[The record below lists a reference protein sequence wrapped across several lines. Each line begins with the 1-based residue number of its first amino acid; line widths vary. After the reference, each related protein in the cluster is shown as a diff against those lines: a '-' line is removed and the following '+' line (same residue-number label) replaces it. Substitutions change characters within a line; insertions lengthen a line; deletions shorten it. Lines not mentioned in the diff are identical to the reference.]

1 LGQGGDAGQPRR
13 LYRSSRHKIVAGV
26 LAGVGEYLGVDPNI
40 IRLIFAVVLV
50 LNPYV
55 ALASYV
61 AAAILLPS
69 EEERQTARM
78 SVERAVLAVAALI
91 MIFVGLNFVSTFTPV
106 QQIVAFLGLVTPII
120 GLILLVAGI
129 ALLLSVLRERGRPPL
144 PGASTPL
151 SEG

>member
-1 LGQGGDAGQPRR
+1 LGAAGEAGQPKR

-26 LAGVGEYLGVDPNI
+26 LGGVGEYLGVDPNI

-69 EEERQTARM
+69 EEEGQAARV

-91 MIFVGLNFVSTFTPV
+91 MIFVGLNFVSTIAPV
-106 QQIVAFLGLVTPII
+106 QHLMEFLGLVTPII

-129 ALLLSVLRERGRPPL
+129 ALLLSVLRERGRPP
-144 PGASTPL
+144 
-151 SEG
+151 

>member
-1 LGQGGDAGQPRR
+1 
-13 LYRSSRHKIVAGV
+13 
-26 LAGVGEYLGVDPNI
+26 VGEYLGVDPNI

>member
-1 LGQGGDAGQPRR
+1 M
-13 LYRSSRHKIVAGV
+13 
-26 LAGVGEYLGVDPNI
+26 GVDPNI

-61 AAAILLPS
+61 AAAILLPA

-106 QQIVAFLGLVTPII
+106 QQIIMFLGLVTPII

-129 ALLLSVLRERGRPPL
+129 MLLLSVLRERGRPPS
-144 PGASTPL
+144 PEA
-151 SEG
+151 